1 MNNFIL
7 FFLILIFI
15 KNRMN
20 ENEPIKTETSRPLK
34 TTEIEE
40 NFQQITIKTIR
51 KDIHANSPVGFLGF
65 AFACFLTGVS
75 FTNLTKYTST
85 HLSEYLFFGG
95 FCQYLIGIFDW
106 YRGNTIGCFISVNF
120 GLYNMVFLFWE
131 LLPKYAIADAR
142 YNDSAGIFNLGMS
155 ILTLSDIVDA
165 IPGGKINLL
174 NQIVVFITFV
184 LGTINS
190 FKPND
195 NLTKGIGYIYFIVT
209 AITIY
214 IYFALQLLFIY
225 GHPILPLLNK
235 DEKIVCSFK

>member
-1 MNNFIL
+1 
-7 FFLILIFI
+7 
-15 KNRMN
+15 MN
-20 ENEPIKTETSRPLK
+20 EIEPIKTEETRRKLQS
-34 TTEIEE
+34 TESVDI
-40 NFQQITIKTIR
+40 NLSQITIKTSRI
-51 KDIHANSPVGFLGF
+51 DIHANSPVGLLGF

-75 FTNLTKYTST
+75 FTNLTNYTST

-95 FCQYLIGIFDW
+95 FCQYLIGVFDW
-106 YRGNTIGCFISVNF
+106 YRGNTIGSFISVNF

-131 LLPKYAIADAR
+131 LFPKYAIADVK
-142 YNDSAGIFNLGMS
+142 YNDSAGIFNLGMC
-155 ILTLSDIVDA
+155 ILTLSDIIDA
-165 IPGGKINLL
+165 LPGGKVNLL
-174 NQIVVFITFV
+174 NQIVVFISFV

-195 NLTKGIGYIYFIVT
+195 KLTKAIGYFYFLIT

-225 GHPILPLLNK
+225 GHTILPLLNK

>member
-1 MNNFIL
+1 
-7 FFLILIFI
+7 
-15 KNRMN
+15 MN
-20 ENEPIKTETSRPLK
+20 ENEIVPIKTDSK
-34 TTEIEE
+34 TQVTEE
-40 NFQQITIKTIR
+40 NLKKITIKTLR

-75 FTNLTKYTST
+75 FTSLTNYTST

-106 YRGNTIGCFISVNF
+106 YRGNTIGSFISVSF

-131 LLPKYAIADAR
+131 LFPKYAIADVR
-142 YNDSAGIFNLGMS
+142 YNDSSGIFNLGMS
-155 ILTLSDIVDA
+155 ILTLSNFIDA

-174 NQIVVFITFV
+174 NQIVVFISFV

-195 NLTKGIGYIYFIVT
+195 DLTKALGYIYFVIA

-214 IYFALQLLFIY
+214 IYFALQLSFIY
-225 GHPILPLLNK
+225 GHTILPLLNK
-235 DEKIVCSFK
+235 GETIECSFK

>member
-1 MNNFIL
+1 
-7 FFLILIFI
+7 
-15 KNRMN
+15 MN
-20 ENEPIKTETSRPLK
+20 EIEPIKTEETHRQLQS
-34 TTEIEE
+34 TESVDI
-40 NFQQITIKTIR
+40 NLSQITIKTSRI
-51 KDIHANSPVGFLGF
+51 DIHANSPVGLLGF

-75 FTNLTKYTST
+75 FTNLTNYTST

-95 FCQYLIGIFDW
+95 FCQYLIGVFDW
-106 YRGNTIGCFISVNF
+106 YRGNTIGSFISVNF

-131 LLPKYAIADAR
+131 LFPKYAIADVK
-142 YNDSAGIFNLGMS
+142 YNDSAGIFNVGMC
-155 ILTLSDIVDA
+155 ILTLSDIIDA
-165 IPGGKINLL
+165 LPGGKVNLL
-174 NQIVVFITFV
+174 NQIVVFISFV

-195 NLTKGIGYIYFIVT
+195 KLTKAIGYFYFLIT

-225 GHPILPLLNK
+225 GHTILPLLNK